1 MGSWIANKLIE
12 HDESREGH
20 VFKKFK
26 EESRQVTYNTF
37 SRTLGSDLLELVRKK
52 MNYVKDKRSGLTIT
66 ADENIRI
73 YRGYYDQKLALVI
86 ENNNKRMVFTYE
98 AGHFGG

>member
-1 MGSWIANKLIE
+1 
-12 HDESREGH
+12 
-20 VFKKFK
+20 
-26 EESRQVTYNTF
+26 
-37 SRTLGSDLLELVRKK
+37 

-66 ADENIRI
+66 ADENIKI

>member
-1 MGSWIANKLIE
+1 MGRWIANKLIE
-12 HDESREGH
+12 HDENREGH

-26 EESRQVTYNTF
+26 EEARQVTYNTF

-66 ADENIRI
+66 ADENIKI